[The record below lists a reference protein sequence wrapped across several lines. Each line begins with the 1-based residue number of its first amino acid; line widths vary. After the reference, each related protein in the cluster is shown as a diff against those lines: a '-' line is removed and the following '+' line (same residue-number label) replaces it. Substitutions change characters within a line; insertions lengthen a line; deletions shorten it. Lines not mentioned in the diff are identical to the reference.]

1 MNKLPLCMRT
11 SFLDDLYL
19 KSDCQAMAWQAWPAP
34 TTALLMGSPELI
46 DNILQ
51 LVTNILLSSV
61 HKHVPAKQFLPRLKP
76 AWSQELKCALQGFK
90 KAYRAS
96 TAAGRPRAPFNHMR
110 SNYKTAKAAF
120 RALLCKHQKEQR
132 DES

>member
-1 MNKLPLCMRT
+1 
-11 SFLDDLYL
+11 
-19 KSDCQAMAWQAWPAP
+19 
-34 TTALLMGSPELI
+34 MGSPELI

-61 HKHVPAKQFLPRLKP
+61 HKHVPAKQFLPHLKP
-76 AWSQELKCALQGFK
+76 AWSQELKRALQRSK
-90 KAYRAS
+90 KVYRTS

-132 DES
+132 DAFF